1 MFLQPRPGWC
11 SLPSKPG
18 WTMNVELAEER
29 ILLLPDQLGAAQ
41 AESRAWSKRT
51 DAFGAFAKLGGFLQK
66 PKDED
71 FEIVYRELR
80 LQPFWRL
87 SAATTYVYE
96 RQREHRLKLAPEVQ
110 SVSVGGQSFASAD
123 REATVTV
130 TECCN
135 ESSQKEWLYDGIT
148 KKGDLRLKPYLAFAY
163 QQVTA
168 EDLNTRARAGDI
180 VVPPQAKASM
190 LAREV
195 ISRSIRKIEADR
207 IIEEKVHL
215 EAIDLFYRP
224 VYAVRYR
231 WQQKEAVVEVD
242 AVTGETQTGGA
253 TFEAY
258 VGKLVDRDFLLDAG
272 VEAAN
277 MFIPGVNLAKII
289 VSKGLKFGAKA

>member
-1 MFLQPRPGWC
+1 MFLQPRLGWC

-51 DAFGAFAKLGGFLQK
+51 DAFGAFAKLGGLLQK

-71 FEIVYRELR
+71 FEVVYRELR

-135 ESSQKEWLYDGIT
+135 ESSQKEWLYDGIS
-148 KKGDLRLKPYLAFAY
+148 KKGDLGLKPYLAFAY

>member
-1 MFLQPRPGWC
+1 
-11 SLPSKPG
+11 
-18 WTMNVELAEER
+18 MNVELAEER
-29 ILLLPDQLGAAQ
+29 ILLLPDVLGAEQ
-41 AESRAWSKRT
+41 AEARAWSRRT
-51 DAFGAFAKLGGFLQK
+51 DAFGAFARLGGLLQK

-96 RQREHRLKLAPEVQ
+96 RQREHRLKVGSEVK
-110 SVSVGGQSFASAD
+110 SVSVGGQSFASTD
-123 REATVTV
+123 KQATITV

-135 ESSQKEWLYDGIT
+135 ESSQKDWLYDAIT
-148 KKGDLRLKPYLAFAY
+148 KKGDLGLTSYLAISSE
-163 QQVTA
+163 QVTA
-168 EDLNTRARAGDI
+168 EDLNERARAGAV

-231 WQQKEAVVEVD
+231 WQQKEAVVEVN
-242 AVTGETQTGGA
+242 AVTGETQTGGT
-253 TFEAY
+253 TFENY

-277 MFIPGVNLAKII
+277 IFIPGVNLAKII
-289 VSKGLKFGAKA
+289 VSKGLKLNAKA

>member
-1 MFLQPRPGWC
+1 
-11 SLPSKPG
+11 
-18 WTMNVELAEER
+18 MNVELAEER
-29 ILLLPDQLGAAQ
+29 ILLLPDVLGAEL
-41 AESRAWSKRT
+41 AEARAWSRRT
-51 DAFGAFAKLGGFLQK
+51 DAFGAFARLGGLLQK

-71 FEIVYRELR
+71 FQIVYRELR
-80 LQPFWRL
+80 LQPFWRI

-96 RQREHRLKLAPEVQ
+96 RQREHRLKVGSEVK
-110 SVSVGGQSFASAD
+110 SVSVGGQSFASVD
-123 REATVTV
+123 KEATITV
-130 TECCN
+130 TECCK
-135 ESSQKEWLYDGIT
+135 ESSQKDWLYDAIT
-148 KKGDLRLKPYLAFAY
+148 RKGDLGLRSYLAISSEP
-163 QQVTA
+163 VTA
-168 EDLNTRARAGDI
+168 EDLNARARAGAV

-231 WQQKEAVVEVD
+231 WQQKEAVVEVN
-242 AVTGETQTGGA
+242 AVTGETQTGGT
-253 TFEAY
+253 TFENY

-289 VSKGLKFGAKA
+289 VAKGLKLNAKA

>member
-1 MFLQPRPGWC
+1 
-11 SLPSKPG
+11 
-18 WTMNVELAEER
+18 MNVELAEER
-29 ILLLPDQLGAAQ
+29 ILLLPDVLGAEP
-41 AESRAWSKRT
+41 AEARAWSRRT
-51 DAFGAFAKLGGFLQK
+51 DAFGAFARLGGLLQK

-71 FEIVYRELR
+71 FQIVYRELR
-80 LQPFWRL
+80 LQPFWRI

-96 RQREHRLKLAPEVQ
+96 RQREHRLKVGSEVK
-110 SVSVGGQSFASAD
+110 SVSVGGQSFASVD
-123 REATVTV
+123 KEATITV
-130 TECCN
+130 TECCK
-135 ESSQKEWLYDGIT
+135 ESSQKDWLYDAIT
-148 KKGDLRLKPYLAFAY
+148 RKGDLGLRSYLAISNEP
-163 QQVTA
+163 VTA
-168 EDLNTRARAGDI
+168 EDLNARARAGAV

-231 WQQKEAVVEVD
+231 WQQKEAVVEVN
-242 AVTGETQTGGA
+242 AVTGETQTGGT
-253 TFEAY
+253 TFENY

-289 VSKGLKFGAKA
+289 VSKGLKLNAKA

>member
-1 MFLQPRPGWC
+1 
-11 SLPSKPG
+11 
-18 WTMNVELAEER
+18 MNVELAEER
-29 ILLLPDQLGAAQ
+29 ILLLPDTLGPEQ
-41 AESRAWSKRT
+41 AEARAWSRRT
-51 DAFGAFAKLGGFLQK
+51 EAFGALARLGGLIQK

-71 FEIVYRELR
+71 FETVYRELR

-87 SAATTYVYE
+87 SVATTYVYE
-96 RQREHRLKLAPEVQ
+96 RLREHRLKVAPEVS
-110 SVSVGGQSFASAD
+110 SVAIGRESFAATD
-123 REATVTV
+123 REAVVTV

-135 ESSQKEWLYDGIT
+135 ESSRKDWLYDGIT
-148 KKGDLRLKPYLAFAY
+148 KKGDPGLRSYLTFAAEP
-163 QQVTA
+163 VTA
-168 EDLNTRARAGDI
+168 EALNARSGAGNI
-180 VVPPQAKASM
+180 IVPPQAKASM

-207 IIEEKVHL
+207 IIEETMRL
-215 EAIDLFYRP
+215 EAIDLIYRP

-231 WQQKEAVVEVD
+231 WQQKQAVVEVD
-242 AVTGETQTGGA
+242 AVTGEAHAGGT

-289 VSKGLKFGAKA
+289 VAKGLKLGAKS

>member
-1 MFLQPRPGWC
+1 
-11 SLPSKPG
+11 
-18 WTMNVELAEER
+18 MNVELAEER
-29 ILLLPDQLGAAQ
+29 ILLLPDVLGAEL
-41 AESRAWSKRT
+41 AEARAWSRRT
-51 DAFGAFAKLGGFLQK
+51 DAFGAFARLGGLLQK

-71 FEIVYRELR
+71 FQIVYRELR
-80 LQPFWRL
+80 LQPFWRI

-96 RQREHRLKLAPEVQ
+96 RQREHRLKVGSEVK
-110 SVSVGGQSFASAD
+110 SVSVGGQSFASVD
-123 REATVTV
+123 KEVTITV
-130 TECCN
+130 TECCK
-135 ESSQKEWLYDGIT
+135 ESSQKDWLYDAIT
-148 KKGDLRLKPYLAFAY
+148 RKGDLGLRSYLAISNEP
-163 QQVTA
+163 VTA
-168 EDLNTRARAGDI
+168 EDLNARARAGAV

-231 WQQKEAVVEVD
+231 WQQKEAVVEVN
-242 AVTGETQTGGA
+242 AVTGETQTGGS
-253 TFEAY
+253 TFENY

-289 VSKGLKFGAKA
+289 VAKGLKLNAKA

>member
-1 MFLQPRPGWC
+1 
-11 SLPSKPG
+11 
-18 WTMNVELAEER
+18 MNVELAEER
-29 ILLLPDQLGAAQ
+29 IVLLPDVLGAEQ
-41 AESRAWSKRT
+41 AEARAWSRRT
-51 DAFGAFAKLGGFLQK
+51 DAFGAFARLGGLLQK

-96 RQREHRLKLAPEVQ
+96 RQREHRLKVGSEVK
-110 SVSVGGQSFASAD
+110 SVSVGGQSFASTD
-123 REATVTV
+123 KQATITV

-135 ESSQKEWLYDGIT
+135 ESSQKDWLYDAIT
-148 KKGDLRLKPYLAFAY
+148 KKGDLGLNSYLAIASE
-163 QQVTA
+163 QVTA
-168 EDLNTRARAGDI
+168 EDLNERARAGAV

-231 WQQKEAVVEVD
+231 WQQKEAVVEVN
-242 AVTGETQTGGA
+242 AVTGETQTGGT
-253 TFEAY
+253 TFENY

-289 VSKGLKFGAKA
+289 VSKGLKLNAKA

>member
-1 MFLQPRPGWC
+1 
-11 SLPSKPG
+11 
-18 WTMNVELAEER
+18 MNVELAEER
-29 ILLLPDQLGAAQ
+29 ILLLPDLLGAVQ

-51 DAFGAFAKLGGFLQK
+51 DAFGAFAKLGGLLQK
-66 PKDED
+66 TKDED

-96 RQREHRLKLAPEVQ
+96 RQREHRLKVGPEVQ
-110 SVSVGGQSFASAD
+110 SVSVGGQSFASTD

-130 TECCN
+130 TESCN
-135 ESSQKEWLYDGIT
+135 ESSQKDWLFDAIT
-148 KKGDLRLKPYLAFAY
+148 KKGDLGLKPYLALAN

-168 EDLNTRARAGDI
+168 EDLNERARAGAV

-207 IIEEKVHL
+207 IVEERVHL

-224 VYAVRYR
+224 IYAVRYR
-231 WQQKEAVVEVD
+231 WQQKEAVVEVN
-242 AVTGETQTGGA
+242 AVTGDTQTGGT
-253 TFEAY
+253 TFENY
-258 VGKLVDRDFLLDAG
+258 VGKLVDRDFLLDAS
-272 VEAAN
+272 VEAAS

-289 VSKGLKFGAKA
+289 VSKGLKLNAKA

>member
-1 MFLQPRPGWC
+1 
-11 SLPSKPG
+11 
-18 WTMNVELAEER
+18 MNVELAEER
-29 ILLLPDQLGAAQ
+29 ILLLPDVLGAEL
-41 AESRAWSKRT
+41 AEARAWSRRT
-51 DAFGAFAKLGGFLQK
+51 DAFGAFARLGGLLQK

-71 FEIVYRELR
+71 FQIVYRELR
-80 LQPFWRL
+80 LQPFWRI

-96 RQREHRLKLAPEVQ
+96 RQREHRLKVGSEVK
-110 SVSVGGQSFASAD
+110 SVSVGGQSFASVD
-123 REATVTV
+123 KEATITV
-130 TECCN
+130 TECCK
-135 ESSQKEWLYDGIT
+135 ESSQKDWLYDAIT
-148 KKGDLRLKPYLAFAY
+148 RKGDLGLRSYLAISNEP
-163 QQVTA
+163 VTA
-168 EDLNTRARAGDI
+168 EDLNARARAGAV

-231 WQQKEAVVEVD
+231 WQQKEAVVEVN
-242 AVTGETQTGGA
+242 AVTGETQTGGS
-253 TFEAY
+253 TFENY

-289 VSKGLKFGAKA
+289 VAKGLKLNAKA